1 MHMNVCRIDVC
12 IFVYVL
18 VRTSESC
25 FPYFDSSAGLVPRVV
40 SILSVL
46 CPAVCRQGWLF
57 SPGGPVEV
65 AVAYGLGNM
74 LELNVGAAFK
84 VGNGAGYF

>member
-65 AVAYGLGNM
+65 AVADGLGNV
-74 LELNVGAAFK
+74 LELYVLALVK